1 MGYVTFS
8 LACYMV
14 CCSIASLSVGYIYLS
29 CFHLH
34 SFASYDRPHVLKI
47 KYPVTRGCQFLLD
60 VVFCI
65 LLYERFR
72 TCVCLLNHCYTSIA
86 QSLYGVFPVPLGQ
99 FVSVTYPRR
108 TGGEHF
114 RTDHVTRNALAAR
127 KNDAQGLGKY
137 EHSLDHFVRLFFLL

>member
-8 LACYMV
+8 LGCYMV

-47 KYPVTRGCQFLLD
+47 KYPVTRSCQFLLD

-72 TCVCLLNHCYTSIA
+72 TLCMFTESLL
-86 QSLYGVFPVPLGQ
+86 
-99 FVSVTYPRR
+99 
-108 TGGEHF
+108 
-114 RTDHVTRNALAAR
+114 
-127 KNDAQGLGKY
+127 Y
-137 EHSLDHFVRLFFLL
+137 EHCLVPVRRFPSPSRSIRFGDVSETNWRGTFSHGPRDPKRFGREEK